1 MSTYSVADIE
11 TLTHIKAHTL
21 RVWERRFGFLKPLR
35 TSTNIRYYSDDQLR
49 KLLNIGVLRRH
60 GYKISLIDRM
70 SEFEMNDLIAK
81 IFEKPKV
88 SDSDDITRLL
98 VSMLELDE
106 IEFDRTFQSQIV
118 RKGLLGTITDV
129 IYPFLHQ
136 VGVLWTTNKI
146 VPAQEHYISN
156 LIRQKIIASIEAL
169 PAQPASAPT
178 LVLFLVEEESHEIG
192 LLLASYIARDL
203 GWRVIYL
210 GQNVPASDVKEVIK
224 IASPSLIMT
233 MLVSPGPDRIGKY
246 LRRVADDTDIP
257 IIVGGNPDN
266 FRLKV
271 LNENFQFV
279 SSPDQLIDKLRL
291 TSKMRR
297 SSMSS

>member
-1 MSTYSVADIE
+1 M
-11 TLTHIKAHTL
+11 
-21 RVWERRFGFLKPLR
+21 
-35 TSTNIRYYSDDQLR
+35 
-49 KLLNIGVLRRH
+49 
-60 GYKISLIDRM
+60 
-70 SEFEMNDLIAK
+70 
-81 IFEKPKV
+81 
-88 SDSDDITRLL
+88 
-98 VSMLELDE
+98 
-106 IEFDRTFQSQIV
+106 
-118 RKGLLGTITDV
+118 
-129 IYPFLHQ
+129 
-136 VGVLWTTNKI
+136 
-146 VPAQEHYISN
+146 
-156 LIRQKIIASIEAL
+156 
-169 PAQPASAPT
+169 
-178 LVLFLVEEESHEIG
+178 LFLVEEESHEIG

-297 SSMSS
+297 SSISS